1 MAWKNVTFLSRIK
14 RNREISIQFRV
25 SARGKRCKFLNF
37 LTARMSNHRCSDKIG
52 YKFGSARIIARFRK
66 QGFSRVAQRNLLFLF
81 FIYLFIRLYRSD
93 ESREE
98 SRRNFQRD
106 WKYLGRENSLLRQR
120 FEDAYSRLASIC
132 VLSFRS
138 TFSVGE
144 NIDGN
149 AWRTF
154 PNALLPNSV
163 KLFQTWKTSVN
174 NFHIVSMRTHQ
185 PAEHIRTY
193 SKSISFLVYRPHFSH
208 YVSLQLL
215 FSRPHRV
222 LHFDVTRTIFHSN
235 FAPNIS
241 LLSFESWIIQSVL
254 NIILNS

>member
-154 PNALLPNSV
+154 PNAPLPNSV

-185 PAEHIRTY
+185 PAAYSNEHIR
-193 SKSISFLVYRPHFSH
+193 KVFLSWYIVH
-208 YVSLQLL
+208 
-215 FSRPHRV
+215 
-222 LHFDVTRTIFHSN
+222 IFHITFLSN
-235 FAPNIS
+235 YSSPGLIVS
-241 LLSFESWIIQSVL
+241 YTLT
-254 NIILNS
+254 

>member
-81 FIYLFIRLYRSD
+81 FTYLSIRLYRSD

-106 WKYLGRENSLLRQR
+106 WKYLRRENSLLRQR

-138 TFSVGE
+138 YLFCWWKHRWKCVENVPKCSSPQFGEIISNVE
-144 NIDGN
+144 NIGKQFSHRIDAN
-149 AWRTF
+149 T
-154 PNALLPNSV
+154 
-163 KLFQTWKTSVN
+163 
-174 NFHIVSMRTHQ
+174 
-185 PAEHIRTY
+185 PASSIFEHIR
-193 SKSISFLVYRPHFSH
+193 KVFLSWYIVH
-208 YVSLQLL
+208 
-215 FSRPHRV
+215 
-222 LHFDVTRTIFHSN
+222 IFHITFLSN
-235 FAPNIS
+235 YSSPGLIVS
-241 LLSFESWIIQSVL
+241 YTLT
-254 NIILNS
+254 